1 MTFIWSHLRALIH
14 ASIMPKL
21 YRKRP
26 TTFKFK
32 LDTWHCISVGYV
44 QGAGIQIAAP
54 WFEIM
59 SVFGSKPLSSHIK
72 YFQDCGFQKTVTC
85 TYIIAFYAFF
95 FNLKDCDCFV
105 SLLWSLSLSRNYCSS
120 LSPLVVIQN
129 HGYVV
134 FIYKINSIYFHF
146 CTFLELYS
154 IKEIV
159 VIDMPM
165 GCSLWAALGIAF

>member
-1 MTFIWSHLRALIH
+1 MTVLFLSFDL
-14 ASIMPKL
+14 
-21 YRKRP
+21 
-26 TTFKFK
+26 F
-32 LDTWHCISVGYV
+32 HCHVI
-44 QGAGIQIAAP
+44 I
-54 WFEIM
+54 
-59 SVFGSKPLSSHIK
+59 VF
-72 YFQDCGFQKTVTC
+72 F
-85 TYIIAFYAFF
+85 
-95 FNLKDCDCFV
+95 
-105 SLLWSLSLSRNYCSS
+105 S

-159 VIDMPM
+159 VIEMPV